1 MVNSIVVNQL
11 RVSRNIEESFIDVF
25 IVDYDYIFATKI
37 RDDLEVFGYTS
48 VIAEN
53 LLSITEEVVNL
64 KPKVLL
70 ISMELPYKSGLEY
83 YEEISKF
90 LNIPVVFM
98 LPEKN
103 DLNDVLYLNSKGY
116 CYILK
121 PFSVK
126 YLIPVMNKAIK
137 KSVKNIGET
146 GYIMVIKDVVL
157 NISTNTVMHNDN
169 IAELNKDEFR
179 ILYLLMSR
187 KNSVV
192 GYDDIIY
199 AMSVT
204 GIDADNAYIDIC
216 IKSILNKLKRIGVK
230 NFVLQ
235 VNGEGY
241 IIYG

>member
-1 MVNSIVVNQL
+1 MVNSMVVKQL
-11 RVSRNIEESFIDVF
+11 RVNRNIEESFIDVF
-25 IVDYDYIFATKI
+25 IADFDYLFAVKL
-37 RDDLEVFGYTS
+37 RDDLEMFGYTT

-83 YEEISKF
+83 YEEISRF

-98 LPEKN
+98 LPEKTDIN
-103 DLNDVLYLNSKGY
+103 DILYLNSKGY

-121 PFSVK
+121 PFSAK
-126 YLIPVMNKAIK
+126 YVIPVMNKAIK
-137 KSVKNIGET
+137 NARKNIGSV
-146 GYIMVIKDVVL
+146 GYIMVVKGVVL
-157 NISTNTVMHNDN
+157 NISTNTIMHDDS

-187 KNSVV
+187 KDTVV

-204 GIDADNAYIDIC
+204 GIDADNDYIDIC
-216 IKSILNKLKRIGVK
+216 VASLINKLKAIGVE
-230 NFVLQ
+230 NFLLT